1 MARRTWD
8 DVIDS
13 YVNLGSTLDANAAM
27 LKHISD
33 NFVNGVSKHALARQA
48 LEADRAEARRARKA
62 VYNNKEDRIPRGPY
76 VEPRSPLEPAMP
88 KKPSPPVHQATAYS
102 VIKDKNGVAH
112 EIAGVTSSEPILNK
126 KYSKHY
132 AQRLNKWLNDIA
144 EYSEGKGPLWDSYY
158 RKLALYKK
166 KKKAYDERIAR
177 RDSGRKTRESRHEA
191 YAARIAANKA
201 KKEMHKNWNGINYA
215 GFAPW
220 SDKYGE
226 FKRLTM
232 AQHADIGDHYGSMKH
247 PNKKTVTLWDGRKVK
262 VIDSELGVPFGF
274 AYTDANE
281 GMPQQVHGYN
291 GASDVAVDEI
301 TGKTSADY
309 VEEAFGGRHKTHD
322 WTGDAGHIVGIHYS
336 AYYQLLK
343 VDFRSGDTCVYFRV
357 PSTVAAELLSLAE
370 HGHTMMSQ
378 VDGTQRHAVGIRFW
392 DLVRIRTTKHGTRY
406 RFEYGS
412 GGSMSSYQKK
422 WAYIPAVDATQGK
435 GSQSKFDREALTKYM
450 DEWTENY
457 RKEHEGKDPPHS
469 MRLAEF
475 TRKLQELKEAV
486 GEMSSGHNTWEE
498 SVFLDDLMGNT
509 DKVTRV
515 KQSTIPVSKWK
526 NNPEDVLDNYFD
538 TNYNSDLAI
547 KNIDKNKLRKAYSMY
562 EDAEDPEKIVAMIR
576 SAGAYIDDKLL
587 EGLDDFYG

>member
-1 MARRTWD
+1 MAKGD
-8 DVIDS
+8 ID
-13 YVNLGSTLDANAAM
+13 YRKLRATVDANEDM
-27 LKHISD
+27 L
-33 NFVNGVSKHALARQA
+33 NFIKQHPELMRTRHARIREARQDV
-48 LEADRAEARRARKA
+48 LKG
-62 VYNNKEDRIPRGPY
+62 GPY
-76 VEPRSPLEPAMP
+76 VDPLPPFEPAPPRKPRMP
-88 KKPSPPVHQATAYS
+88 AHEATAYTVKKNKDGTIKEIVGTTKKTP
-102 VIKDKNGVAH
+102 VINA
-112 EIAGVTSSEPILNK
+112 
-126 KYSKHY
+126 KYARHFVERY
-132 AQRLNKWLNDIA
+132 NKWLKDIA
-144 EYSEGKGPLWDSYY
+144 AYEAGEGPQWESYY
-158 RKLALYKK
+158 RKLDIYKK
-166 KKKAYDERIAR
+166 KKKAYDERIAK
-177 RDSGRKTRESRHEA
+177 RDSARAAKKSRHDA
-191 YAARIAANKA
+191 YVKRVNENKA
-201 KKEMHKNWNGINYA
+201 RREYDRANRHNWNGINYA

-232 AQHADIGDHYGSMKH
+232 AQHADLGDRYGSMKH
-247 PNKKTVTLWDGRKVK
+247 PNKKTITLWDGRKVK

-274 AYTDANE
+274 AYTDAKD

-309 VEEAFGGRHKTHD
+309 VEEAFGGSHRTHD

-406 RFEYGS
+406 RFEYNS
-412 GGSMSSYQKK
+412 GGAYSSYQKK

-435 GSQSKFDREALTKYM
+435 GGKSKFDREALTKYM

-457 RKEHEGKDPPHS
+457 KKDHNGANPPHKE
-469 MRLAEF
+469 RLAEF
-475 TRKLQELKEAV
+475 TKKLQELKEAV
-486 GEMSSGHNTWEE
+486 GEMSSGYNTWEDD
-498 SVFLDDLMGNT
+498 VFLDDLMGNT

-515 KQSTIPVSKWK
+515 KQNTLPVSEWK

-562 EDAEDPEKIVAMIR
+562 EDAEDPEKIVAMLR

-587 EGLDDFYG
+587 KGLDDFYG